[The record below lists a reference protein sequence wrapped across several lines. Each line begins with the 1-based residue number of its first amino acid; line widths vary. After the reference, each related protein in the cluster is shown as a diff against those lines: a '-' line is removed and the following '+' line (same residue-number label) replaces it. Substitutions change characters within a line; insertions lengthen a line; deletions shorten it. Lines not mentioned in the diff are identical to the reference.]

1 MPRLELTTA
10 GESHGKALVAI
21 VTGLPAGLTF
31 DATSVDAYLARRQLG
46 YGRGA
51 RMKIESDRIEVL
63 SGLRKGRTIGSPL
76 AMSIVNRDDS
86 IDRLPDVS
94 RPRPGHADL
103 AGMLKYGTRDARDVL
118 ERASARETAARTAGG
133 AVAAMLLAQLDIRV
147 VGFLR
152 SLGPVDAEIVPEDLD
167 ELARRRDASPFLCP
181 DPSVTLTMTEEV
193 DAAREAGDTLGGIVE
208 VIARGMPAG
217 VGGYDV
223 AERRLDGRLAAALMR
238 IPAMKAVEIGL
249 GLEAARRRGSAVH
262 DEILAAEGGAT
273 KRSRN
278 NAGGIEGGMTNGE
291 DVVVRVAMK
300 PLSTLRRALRSVDV
314 TTGAPA
320 EATVERSDVCAAPAA
335 SVVAEAVVALVLAD
349 ALLEKT
355 GGDSLAEVRRNL
367 GAYRAACGALFRD
380 DS

>member
-10 GESHGKALVAI
+10 GESHGKALVA
-21 VTGLPAGLTF
+21 VLVGVPAGLAF
-31 DATSVDAYLARRQLG
+31 DEAFVNAYLMRRQLG

-51 RMKIESDRIEVL
+51 RMKIEDDRAEVL
-63 SGLRKGRTIGSPL
+63 SGIRKGRTIGSPIAL
-76 AMSIVNRDDS
+76 RIANRDDS
-86 IDRLPDVS
+86 IDRLPDVT

-103 AGMLKYGTRDARDVL
+103 AGMQKYGTGDARDVL

-133 AVAAMLLAQLDIRV
+133 AVAALLLRELGVRV

-152 SLGPVDAEIVPEDLD
+152 SLGPVVATDVPDDLD
-167 ELARRRDASPFLCP
+167 ELVRRRDASPFLCP
-181 DPSVTLTMTEEV
+181 DANVTAAMTAEV
-193 DAAREAGDTLGGIVE
+193 DAAREAGDTMGGVLE
-208 VIARGMPAG
+208 VRARGMPPG

-223 AERRLDGRLAAALMR
+223 AERRLDGRLGAALLR
-238 IPAMKAVEIGL
+238 IQAMKGVEIGM
-249 GLEAARRRGSAVH
+249 GFEAARRRGSDVH
-262 DEILAAEGGAT
+262 DEILPGAAGVR
-273 KRSRN
+273 RSRN

-300 PLSTLRRALRSVDV
+300 PLSTLKRAMKSVDMA
-314 TTGAPA
+314 TGESV

-335 SVVAEAVVALVLAD
+335 SVVAETVVALTLAD

-367 GAYRAACGALFRD
+367 DTYRASCTRRD
-380 DS
+380 S